1 MDYRTVLLI
10 YLLIGVA
17 LAVVLAR
24 VNQAAGTPFAES
36 LRLDV
41 RRGGKALLPEWVS
54 QAAGVVLLVVLWPF
68 VLLLAKR
75 NEGQ

>member
-1 MDYRTVLLI
+1 MEPTTVLFI

-24 VNQAAGTPFAES
+24 VNQAAGTPFSES
-36 LRLDV
+36 LRIDI
-41 RRGGKALLPEWVS
+41 RRGGKALVPDWVS
-54 QAAGVVLLVVLWPF
+54 QAAGVVLLVALWPF